1 MAANSQL
8 QSESLMNPSA
18 VVKSSVGGF
27 SVSGQRAKTAPEP
40 GLTRFPAHA

>member
-18 VVKSSVGGF
+18 VVKSSVDGF
-27 SVSGQRAKTAPEP
+27 SVSGLHAETSLQR